1 MPGMCQKLS
10 LVFWPFRSRS
20 KQCDFST
27 LFEKNYKAHFCFQI
41 SPSIECLTSD
51 IGFVETVTEHPRF
64 DAIFLN
70 FKNLSKK
77 ALYSISF
84 ECELKQDEP
93 ETIESTKYEKL
104 HEKLGKLCLQ
114 DELSDVEIICDGKT
128 FKCHKMILC
137 AQSDPFKGKLCM
149 SVRFCIDFIAF

>member
-1 MPGMCQKLS
+1 MYS
-10 LVFWPFRSRS
+10 
-20 KQCDFST
+20 
-27 LFEKNYKAHFCFQI
+27 CFQI
-41 SPSIECLTSD
+41 YPSIECLTSD
-51 IGFVETVTEHPRF
+51 KGFVESVTEHPRF

-137 AQSDPFKGKLCM
+137 AQSDPFKGKLYM
-149 SVRFCIDFIAF
+149 MAL

>member
-1 MPGMCQKLS
+1 MPVKKL
-10 LVFWPFRSRS
+10 LFRWPYTNLNVDRTWWDIQYVVHSR
-20 KQCDFST
+20 
-27 LFEKNYKAHFCFQI
+27 FQI
-41 SPSIECLTSD
+41 IYPSIECLTSD
-51 IGFVETVTEHPRF
+51 IGFVASVKEHPRF

-77 ALYSISF
+77 ASYRISF
-84 ECELKQDEP
+84 ECELKQDYP

-114 DELSDVEIICDGKT
+114 DELSDVEIICGGKT

-137 AQSDPFKGKLCM
+137 AQSDPFKGK
-149 SVRFCIDFIAF
+149 FIAVMPEGEKNWGC

>member
-1 MPGMCQKLS
+1 MNLHISTWLS
-10 LVFWPFRSRS
+10 KYIIYSR
-20 KQCDFST
+20 
-27 LFEKNYKAHFCFQI
+27 FQI
-41 SPSIECLTSD
+41 YPSIECLTSD
-51 IGFVETVTEHPRF
+51 KGFVESVTEHPRF

-137 AQSDPFKGKLCM
+137 AQSDPFKGKVHIFWEGHKIL
-149 SVRFCIDFIAF
+149 RNLHLTFDCIYCSQK